1 MKPPFFLLTLL
12 ILVSVT
18 KYSVAQVLY
27 IERSIT
33 IDASAEVVI
42 PADIVHFNIQLTVT
56 ADAAGEAFR
65 LHKEKESFL
74 AELIKKE
81 GLQNE
86 NLSFQPVS
94 LNSSATREGTARYS
108 TMQSVSLTLTDF
120 TLFERIQQILVE
132 NGFTNFRG
140 SFNSSERQKGE
151 EEALRQAIANARQKA
166 NIIAESLE
174 KTITSIKTVEHHASP
189 VTYALDS
196 RSLSVSAMSSSMFE
210 FEQTIKVSSQ
220 IRIVF
225 EIY

>member
-1 MKPPFFLLTLL
+1 MKLQIFLYTLL
-12 ILVSVT
+12 LLISIT
-18 KYSVAQVLY
+18 KFSEAQVSY
-27 IERSIT
+27 PERSIT
-33 IDASAEVVI
+33 IDASAEIAI
-42 PADIVHFNIQLTVT
+42 PADIIHFNIQLTVT
-56 ADAAGEAFR
+56 AGEAGEAFR

-94 LNSSATREGTARYS
+94 INSNTTREGVNRFT

-140 SFNSSERQKGE
+140 SFNSSERQNGE
-151 EEALRQAIANARQKA
+151 EEALKQAIANAQKKA
-166 NIIAESLE
+166 TIIAESID
-174 KTITSIKTVEHHASP
+174 KQIITIKSVEHHASP
-189 VTYALDS
+189 VTIALDS
-196 RSLSVSAMSSSMFE
+196 RSPAASAMPSSMLE
-210 FEQTIKVSSQ
+210 FEQTIRVSSQ

-225 EIY
+225 EIN